1 MFTGCLPG
9 LLAAGVAEVRP
20 APAPP
25 MNSIPIPGYLQ
36 CEWLLSDFRNATA
49 NELKAAL
56 LKSES
61 DLLRMSRKAIVQ
73 SRLLTRPKADYTT
86 HDAVLAAAASADH
99 PAPTISA
106 TDRGSPLARGAPS
119 AQRREPTIDE

>member
-1 MFTGCLPG
+1 
-9 LLAAGVAEVRP
+9 
-20 APAPP
+20 

-61 DLLRMSRKAIVQ
+61 DLLRMSRKAIGQ
-73 SRLLTRPKADYTT
+73 SPPTRQRRTT
-86 HDAVLAAAASADH
+86 HTTQCLPRPPQQIIHADDLGH
-99 PAPTISA
+99 GQ
-106 TDRGSPLARGAPS
+106 GSPLARGAPS
-119 AQRREPTIDE
+119 AQGASRR